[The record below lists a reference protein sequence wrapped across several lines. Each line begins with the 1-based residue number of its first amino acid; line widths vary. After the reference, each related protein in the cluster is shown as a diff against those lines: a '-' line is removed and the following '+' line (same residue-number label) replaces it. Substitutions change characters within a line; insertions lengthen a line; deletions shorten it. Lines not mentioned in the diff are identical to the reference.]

1 MRRLSFSS
9 LRVRLLLLVLLA
21 VVPALG
27 LILYTA
33 SEQRRLAAG
42 EVQEQA
48 LRLAWIAATDQGQLT
63 EGARQLLIAL
73 AQLPAVRGRD
83 PAACSSLFAALLK
96 QYPHYANLAAVKP
109 DGDTFCSAL
118 PLSGPASAADRLY
131 FRRAVETHDFA
142 VGEYQIGRITRK
154 ASINFGYPVLDEAD
168 RVQAVVVAAL
178 DLAWLNQLAAEAR
191 LPRGSTFTVIDRQGV
206 ILARYPDP
214 EQWIGQLLPEASIVQ
229 AILAQREGVREA
241 PDVGGVPRLFTFTP
255 LRGAQGAGDVYV
267 SIGIPRAVAF
277 AEADRILARN
287 LAGLGVVG
295 VLVLVAA
302 WVGADLFILSPVN
315 ALIGATKRLGAGE
328 LSARTGLPYGQGEL
342 GQLARAFDE
351 MAESLARL
359 TRHET
364 LILESAGEG
373 ICGLDRHGKA
383 TFVNPAAARMTG
395 YAVEELISRPVHD
408 MLHHSRPDGTP
419 YPREACPSYAALTD
433 GTVHRTTD
441 EVFWR
446 KNGTNFPIDY
456 ISTPIH
462 EGGEIVGAVVTF
474 NDITERKRAE
484 KLLADY
490 SRTLERQVE
499 ERTRELQAKNA
510 ELEQALQRLRDMQD
524 QIIMQQKLASLGAL
538 TAGIAHEIRNPLNF
552 VNNFAELSAE
562 LTQELRE
569 DIGKQKNR
577 LDSETLA
584 DIESIIYDL
593 EQNVQKI
600 NEHGKRADRIVNSM
614 LLHSSG
620 KSGKRELTDINTLL
634 GEYVNLAY
642 HGMRAQDVSFNVS
655 IKTDYD
661 PSIGL
666 IDVVPQDI
674 GRVFLNIIN
683 NACYAIHTKRTAMGE
698 GFSPTLS
705 MRTINLGDRVEIRI
719 RDNGNGIPLEVRDK
733 IFHPFFTTKSAGV
746 GTGLGLSISYDIVVQ
761 EHKGQLNVETEEGE
775 YTEFTITLPKH
786 VH

>member
-1 MRRLSFSS
+1 
-9 LRVRLLLLVLLA
+9 V
-21 VVPALG
+21 
-27 LILYTA
+27 
-33 SEQRRLAAG
+33 
-42 EVQEQA
+42 
-48 LRLAWIAATDQGQLT
+48 D
-63 EGARQLLIAL
+63 
-73 AQLPAVRGRD
+73 
-83 PAACSSLFAALLK
+83 
-96 QYPHYANLAAVKP
+96 
-109 DGDTFCSAL
+109 
-118 PLSGPASAADRLY
+118 
-131 FRRAVETHDFA
+131 
-142 VGEYQIGRITRK
+142 
-154 ASINFGYPVLDEAD
+154 
-168 RVQAVVVAAL
+168 
-178 DLAWLNQLAAEAR
+178 
-191 LPRGSTFTVIDRQGV
+191 
-206 ILARYPDP
+206 
-214 EQWIGQLLPEASIVQ
+214 
-229 AILAQREGVREA
+229 
-241 PDVGGVPRLFTFTP
+241 GVPRLFTFTP

-315 ALIGATKRLGAGE
+315 ALIRATKRLGAGE

-383 TFVNPAAARMTG
+383 ILVNPAAARMTG
-395 YAVEELISRPVHD
+395 YAVEELIGRPVHD
-408 MLHHSRPDGTP
+408 VLHHSRPDGTL
-419 YPREACPSYAALTD
+419 YPQEACPSYAALTD

-446 KNGTNFPIDY
+446 KDGTNFPIDY

-462 EGGEIVGAVVTF
+462 ERGEIVGAVVTF

-490 SRTLERQVE
+490 SQTLERQVE
-499 ERTRELQAKNA
+499 ERTRQLQAKND

-524 QIIMQQKLASLGAL
+524 QIITQQKLASLGAL

-569 DIGKQKNR
+569 DIAKQKDR
-577 LDSETLA
+577 LDSETMA
-584 DIESIIYDL
+584 DVEALIDDL

-600 NEHGKRADRIVNSM
+600 NEHGKRAERIVNSM

-620 KSGKRELTDINTLL
+620 KSGERELTDINTLL

-642 HGMRAQDVSFNVS
+642 HGMRAQDVSFNIS

-661 PSIGL
+661 PSVGL
-666 IDVVPQDI
+666 ADIVPQDI
-674 GRVFLNIIN
+674 GRVFLNVIN
-683 NACYAIHTKRTAMGE
+683 NACYAVHTKRKTMGE

-719 RDNGNGIPLEVRDK
+719 RDNGNGIPPEVRNK
-733 IFHPFFTTKSAGV
+733 IFHPFFTTKPAGA

-775 YTEFTITLPKH
+775 YTEFIITLPKH

>member
-1 MRRLSFSS
+1 MRRWSFSS

-33 SEQRRLAAG
+33 SEQRRLAART
-42 EVQEQA
+42 VQEQA
-48 LRLAWIAATDQGQLT
+48 LRLAWTAATDHGQLT

-83 PAACSSLFAALLK
+83 PAACSALFADLLK
-96 QYPHYANLAAVKP
+96 QYPRYANLAAVKP

-118 PLSGPASAADRLY
+118 PLSGPVSAADRLY
-131 FRRAVETHDFA
+131 FRRAIETRDFA
-142 VGEYQIGRITRK
+142 VGEYQIGRVTRK

-168 RVQAVVVAAL
+168 RLQAVVVAAL
-178 DLAWLNQLAAEAR
+178 DLAWLNRLAAEAR
-191 LPRGSTFTVIDRQGV
+191 LPRNSTFTVIDRQGV

-214 EQWIGQLLPEASIVQ
+214 EKWIGQFLPEGSIVQ
-229 AILAQREGVREA
+229 TILAQREGVREA
-241 PDVGGVPRLFTFTP
+241 PDMDGIPRLFTFTP
-255 LRGAQGAGDVYV
+255 LRGAQGTGDVYV

-277 AEADRILARN
+277 AEANRILARN

-302 WVGADLFILSPVN
+302 WVGADLFILRPVN
-315 ALIGATKRLGAGE
+315 ALISATKRLGGGD

-359 TRHET
+359 ARHET

-373 ICGLDRHGKA
+373 ICGLDRHGMA

-395 YAVEELISRPVHD
+395 YAVEELIGRPLHD
-408 MLHHSRPDGTP
+408 MLHHSKPDGTP

-433 GTVHRTTD
+433 GAVHRTPD

-446 KNGTNFPIDY
+446 KDGTSFPVDY
-456 ISTPIH
+456 ISTPIQ

-484 KLLADY
+484 KLLEDY

-499 ERTRELQAKNA
+499 ARTRELQAKNA
-510 ELEQALQRLRDMQD
+510 ELGKTLQRLQDMQD
-524 QIIMQQKLASLGAL
+524 QVIMQEKLASLGAL

-569 DIGKQKNR
+569 DIAKQKDR
-577 LDSETLA
+577 LDSEILE
-584 DIESIIYDL
+584 DIEAILYDL
-593 EQNVQKI
+593 EQNVYKI
-600 NEHGKRADRIVNSM
+600 NEHGRRADRIVHGM
-614 LLHSSG
+614 LLHSRG
-620 KSGKRELTDINTLL
+620 NPGQREPSDVNTLL
-634 GEYVNLAY
+634 AEYVNLAY
-642 HGMRAQDVSFNVS
+642 HGMRAQDASFNVT
-655 IKTDYD
+655 IETDYD

-666 IDVVPQDI
+666 VDVVPQDI
-674 GRVFLNIIN
+674 GRVFLNVIN
-683 NACYAIHTKRTAMGE
+683 NACYAAHAKRKDMGE

-705 MRTINLGDRVEIRI
+705 VHTTNRGDRVEIRI
-719 RDNGNGIPLEVRDK
+719 RDNGTGIPPEVRDK
-733 IFHPFFTTKSAGV
+733 IFQPFFTTKPTGA

-761 EHKGQLNVETEEGE
+761 EHKGEIHVETEAGQ
-775 YTEFTITLPKH
+775 YTELIITLPKH
-786 VH
+786 VN

>member
-1 MRRLSFSS
+1 MRQWSFSS
-9 LRVRLLLLVLLA
+9 LRGRLLLLVLLA

-33 SEQRRLAAG
+33 SEQRRLAARA
-42 EVQEQA
+42 VQEQA
-48 LRLAWIAATDQGQLT
+48 LRLAWTAATDHGQLT

-83 PAACSSLFAALLK
+83 PAACSALFADLLK
-96 QYPHYANLAAVKP
+96 QYPRYANLAAVKP

-118 PLSGPASAADRLY
+118 PLSGPVSAADRLY
-131 FRRAVETHDFA
+131 FRHAIETRDFA
-142 VGEYQIGRITRK
+142 VGEYQIGRVTRK

-168 RVQAVVVAAL
+168 RLQAVVVAAL
-178 DLAWLNQLAAEAR
+178 DLAWLNRLAAEAR
-191 LPRGSTFTVIDRQGV
+191 LPRNSTFTVIDRQGV

-214 EQWIGQLLPEASIVQ
+214 EKWIGQFLPEASIVQ
-229 AILAQREGVREA
+229 TILAQREGVREA
-241 PDVGGVPRLFTFTP
+241 PDVDGVPRLFTFTP

-277 AEADRILARN
+277 AEANRMLVRN

-302 WVGADLFILSPVN
+302 WVGADLFILRPVN
-315 ALIGATKRLGAGE
+315 ALISATKRLGGGE

-359 TRHET
+359 ARHET

-373 ICGLDRHGKA
+373 ICGLDRHGMA

-395 YAVEELISRPVHD
+395 YAVEELIGRPLHD
-408 MLHHSRPDGTP
+408 MLHHSKPDGTP

-433 GTVHRTTD
+433 GAVHRTPD

-446 KNGTNFPIDY
+446 KDGTSFPVDY
-456 ISTPIH
+456 ISTPIQ

-484 KLLADY
+484 KLLEDY

-499 ERTRELQAKNA
+499 ARTRELQAKNA
-510 ELEQALQRLRDMQD
+510 ELGKTLQRLQDMQD
-524 QIIMQQKLASLGAL
+524 QVIMQEKLASLGAL

-569 DIGKQKNR
+569 DIAKQKDR
-577 LDSETLA
+577 LDSEILE
-584 DIESIIYDL
+584 DIEAILYDL
-593 EQNVQKI
+593 EQNVYKI
-600 NEHGKRADRIVNSM
+600 NEHGRRADRIVHGM
-614 LLHSSG
+614 LLHSRG
-620 KSGKRELTDINTLL
+620 NPGQREPSDVNTLL
-634 GEYVNLAY
+634 AEYVNLAY
-642 HGMRAQDVSFNVS
+642 HGMRAQDASFNVT
-655 IKTDYD
+655 IETDYD

-666 IDVVPQDI
+666 VDVVPQDI
-674 GRVFLNIIN
+674 GRVFLNVIN
-683 NACYAIHTKRTAMGE
+683 NACYAAHAKRKDMGE

-705 MRTINLGDRVEIRI
+705 VHTTNRGDRVEIRI
-719 RDNGNGIPLEVRDK
+719 RDNGTGIPPEVREK
-733 IFHPFFTTKSAGV
+733 IFQPFFTTKPTGA

-761 EHKGQLNVETEEGE
+761 EHKGEIHVETEAGQ
-775 YTEFTITLPKH
+775 YTELIITLPKH
-786 VH
+786 VN

>member
-1 MRRLSFSS
+1 MRRWSFSS

-33 SEQRRLAAG
+33 SEQRRLAART
-42 EVQEQA
+42 VQEQA
-48 LRLAWIAATDQGQLT
+48 LRLAWTAATDHGQLT

-83 PAACSSLFAALLK
+83 PAACSALFADLLK
-96 QYPHYANLAAVKP
+96 QYPRYANLAAVKP

-118 PLSGPASAADRLY
+118 PLSGPVSAADRLY
-131 FRRAVETHDFA
+131 FRRAIETRDFA
-142 VGEYQIGRITRK
+142 VGEYQIGRVTRK

-168 RVQAVVVAAL
+168 RLQAVVVAAL
-178 DLAWLNQLAAEAR
+178 DLAWLNRLAAEAR
-191 LPRGSTFTVIDRQGV
+191 LPRNSTFTVIDRQGV

-214 EQWIGQLLPEASIVQ
+214 EKWIGQFLPEGSIVQ
-229 AILAQREGVREA
+229 TILAQREGVREA
-241 PDVGGVPRLFTFTP
+241 PDMDGMPRLFTFTP
-255 LRGAQGAGDVYV
+255 LRGAQGTGDVYV

-277 AEADRILARN
+277 AEANRILARN

-302 WVGADLFILSPVN
+302 WVGADLFILRPVN
-315 ALIGATKRLGAGE
+315 ALISATKRLGGGD

-359 TRHET
+359 ARHET

-373 ICGLDRHGKA
+373 ICGLDRHGMA

-395 YAVEELISRPVHD
+395 YAVEELIGRPLHD
-408 MLHHSRPDGTP
+408 MLHHSKPDGTP

-433 GTVHRTTD
+433 GAVHRTPD

-446 KNGTNFPIDY
+446 KDGTSFPVDY
-456 ISTPIH
+456 ISTPIQ

-484 KLLADY
+484 KLLEDY

-499 ERTRELQAKNA
+499 ARTRELQAKNA
-510 ELEQALQRLRDMQD
+510 ELGKTLQRLQDMQD
-524 QIIMQQKLASLGAL
+524 QVIMQEKLASLGAL

-569 DIGKQKNR
+569 DIAKQKDR
-577 LDSETLA
+577 LDSEILE
-584 DIESIIYDL
+584 DIEAILYDL
-593 EQNVQKI
+593 EQNVYKI
-600 NEHGKRADRIVNSM
+600 NEHGRRADRIVHGM
-614 LLHSSG
+614 LLHSRG
-620 KSGKRELTDINTLL
+620 NPGQREPSDVNTLL
-634 GEYVNLAY
+634 AEYVNLAY
-642 HGMRAQDVSFNVS
+642 HGMRAQDASFNVT
-655 IKTDYD
+655 IETDYD

-666 IDVVPQDI
+666 VDVVPQDI
-674 GRVFLNIIN
+674 GRVFLNVIN
-683 NACYAIHTKRTAMGE
+683 NACYAAHAKRKDMGE

-705 MRTINLGDRVEIRI
+705 VHTTNRGDRVEIRI
-719 RDNGNGIPLEVRDK
+719 RDNGTGIPPEVRDK
-733 IFHPFFTTKSAGV
+733 IFQPFFTTKPTGA

-761 EHKGQLNVETEEGE
+761 EHKGEIHVETEAGQ
-775 YTEFTITLPKH
+775 YTELIITLPKH
-786 VH
+786 VN

>member
-1 MRRLSFSS
+1 MRRWSFSS

-33 SEQRRLAAG
+33 SEQRRLAARA
-42 EVQEQA
+42 VQEQA
-48 LRLAWIAATDQGQLT
+48 LRLAWTAATDQGQLT

-83 PAACSSLFAALLK
+83 PAACSALFADLLK
-96 QYPHYANLAAVKP
+96 QYPRYANLAAVKP

-118 PLSGPASAADRLY
+118 PLSGPVSAADRLY
-131 FRRAVETHDFA
+131 FRRAIETRDFA
-142 VGEYQIGRITRK
+142 VGEYQIGRVTRK

-168 RVQAVVVAAL
+168 RLQAVVVAAL
-178 DLAWLNQLAAEAR
+178 DLAWLNRLAAEAR
-191 LPRGSTFTVIDRQGV
+191 LPRNSTFTVIDRQGV

-214 EQWIGQLLPEASIVQ
+214 EKWIGQFLPEGSIVQ
-229 AILAQREGVREA
+229 TILAQREGVREA
-241 PDVGGVPRLFTFTP
+241 PDVDGMPRLFTFTP

-277 AEADRILARN
+277 AEANRILARN

-302 WVGADLFILSPVN
+302 WVGADLFILRPVN
-315 ALIGATKRLGAGE
+315 ALISATKQLGGGD
-328 LSARTGLPYGQGEL
+328 LSARSGLPYGQGEL

-373 ICGLDRHGKA
+373 ICGLDRYGKA
-383 TFVNPAAARMTG
+383 TLVNPAAARMTG
-395 YAVEELISRPVHD
+395 YAVEELIGRPLHD
-408 MLHHSRPDGTP
+408 ILHHSKPDGTP

-433 GTVHRTTD
+433 GAVHHTPD

-446 KNGTNFPIDY
+446 KDGTSFPVDY
-456 ISTPIH
+456 ISTPIQ

-484 KLLADY
+484 KLLEDY
-490 SRTLERQVE
+490 SRTLERQVGA
-499 ERTRELQAKNA
+499 RTRELQAKNA
-510 ELEQALQRLRDMQD
+510 ELEKTLQRLQDMQD
-524 QIIMQQKLASLGAL
+524 QVIMQEKLASLGAL

-569 DIGKQKNR
+569 DIAEQKDR
-577 LDSETLA
+577 LDSEILE
-584 DIESIIYDL
+584 DIEAILYDL
-593 EQNVQKI
+593 EQNVYKI
-600 NEHGKRADRIVNSM
+600 NEHGRRADRIVHGM
-614 LLHSSG
+614 LLHSRG
-620 KSGKRELTDINTLL
+620 NPGQREPSDVNTLL
-634 GEYVNLAY
+634 AEYVNLAY
-642 HGMRAQDVSFNVS
+642 HGMRAQDASFNVT
-655 IKTDYD
+655 IETDYD

-666 IDVVPQDI
+666 VDVVPQDI
-674 GRVFLNIIN
+674 GRVFLNVIN
-683 NACYAIHTKRTAMGE
+683 NACYAAHAKRKDMGE

-705 MRTINLGDRVEIRI
+705 VHTTNRGDRVEIRI
-719 RDNGNGIPLEVRDK
+719 RDNGTGIPPEVRDK
-733 IFHPFFTTKSAGV
+733 IFQPFFTTKPTGA

-761 EHKGQLNVETEEGE
+761 EHKGEIHVETEEGQ
-775 YTEFTITLPKH
+775 YTELIITLPKH
-786 VH
+786 VN